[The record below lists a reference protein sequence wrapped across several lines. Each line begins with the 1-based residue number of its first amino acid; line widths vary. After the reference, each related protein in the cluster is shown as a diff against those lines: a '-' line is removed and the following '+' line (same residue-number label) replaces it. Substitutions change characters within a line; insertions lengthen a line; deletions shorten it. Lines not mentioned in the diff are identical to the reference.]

1 MSSPFQKRFCK
12 KSPMMRKYWQKGNYA
27 GGEMGDEGGFQT
39 RKSSSSGKTDG
50 SFENSVGA
58 VV

>member
-1 MSSPFQKRFCK
+1 
-12 KSPMMRKYWQKGNYA
+12 MRKYWQKGNYA

>member
-1 MSSPFQKRFCK
+1 
-12 KSPMMRKYWQKGNYA
+12 MMRKYWQKGNYA

-39 RKSSSSGKTDG
+39 TKSSSSGKADG